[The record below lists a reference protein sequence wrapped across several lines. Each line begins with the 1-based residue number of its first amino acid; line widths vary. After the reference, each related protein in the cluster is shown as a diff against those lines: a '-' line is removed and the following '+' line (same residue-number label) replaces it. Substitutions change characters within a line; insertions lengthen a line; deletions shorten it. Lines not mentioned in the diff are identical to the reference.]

1 MYLAKEVYNLR
12 PLAVTFDNGWSSDI
26 ALKNIKK
33 MTDKLNIDLETYVVD
48 YEVMKDVLRAY
59 MYAGLPW
66 IDIPT
71 DLALRTTLYRKARRE
86 KIKYILVG
94 NDFRTEGTQ
103 PNEWSHG
110 DFLQLKHIH
119 SKFGRRNIKSYPIM
133 GPFEILYNTFISK
146 IKIIRPFYYLEYQKK
161 SAQKFLIENYG
172 WEYYGG
178 HHHENIFTKFV
189 MSYWLKNKFNI
200 DKRII
205 TLSAQ
210 ILSGEITREEGLKI
224 ISQPAYNS
232 NEIDQDITYVI
243 KKLDL
248 SDNLFKEIWNSP
260 NKSIYDY
267 NSTLSLIK
275 KYKIIILP
283 LLNIING
290 GKKPMFI
297 THLEERKLL

>member
-1 MYLAKEVYNLR
+1 
-12 PLAVTFDNGWSSDI
+12 
-26 ALKNIKK
+26 
-33 MTDKLNIDLETYVVD
+33 
-48 YEVMKDVLRAY
+48 
-59 MYAGLPW
+59 
-66 IDIPT
+66 
-71 DLALRTTLYRKARRE
+71 
-86 KIKYILVG
+86 
-94 NDFRTEGTQ
+94 
-103 PNEWSHG
+103 
-110 DFLQLKHIH
+110 
-119 SKFGRRNIKSYPIM
+119 
-133 GPFEILYNTFISK
+133 
-146 IKIIRPFYYLEYQKK
+146 
-161 SAQKFLIENYG
+161 
-172 WEYYGG
+172 
-178 HHHENIFTKFV
+178 